1 MEENKK
7 DELANG
13 LNNRFCFSDL
23 SIDEQEFLKHK
34 KKQISYLKGENIFKQ
49 GAFAPYVIYILNGL
63 VKVFL
68 QTGYGKQI
76 NLRIAKPGDFL
87 AFSSVFGEDIYTYST
102 IALTDIEICM
112 IDKSGLRELLKRNTD
127 FAMAVTSRNYQ
138 NEKHLIEIISNISYK
153 QMRGKLA
160 SAILYL
166 SSDDFEKENVF
177 QFLSRQDLADF
188 ASIANESTIRYL
200 KEFEKD
206 KIIALDGKNIEI
218 LDKEKLEELSLRG

>member
-1 MEENKK
+1 MEANNKE
-7 DELANG
+7 ELNSG
-13 LNNRFCFSDL
+13 LTNRFCFSDL

-160 SAILYL
+160 SALLYL
-166 SSDDFEKENVF
+166 SSDDFEKENIF

-218 LDKEKLEELSLRG
+218 LDKEKLEALSLRG

>member
-7 DELANG
+7 EEIPADSDT
-13 LNNRFCFSDL
+13 RFCFGEL
-23 SIDEQEFLKHK
+23 SVAEQDFLKHK

-49 GAFAPYVIYILNGL
+49 GAFSPYVIYIISGL

-102 IALTDIEICM
+102 IALTDLEICM
-112 IDKSGLRELLKRNTD
+112 IDKSGLRELLKKNTD
-127 FAMAVTSRNYQ
+127 FAISVTSRNYR

-160 SAILYL
+160 SALLYL
-166 SSDDFEKENVF
+166 SGEELEKEQVF
-177 QFLSRQDLADF
+177 QYLTRQDLADF
-188 ASIANESTIRYL
+188 ASIAAESTIRFL
-200 KEFEKD
+200 KEFEKE
-206 KIIALDGKNIEI
+206 KIVLLDGKNIEI
-218 LDKEKLEELSLRG
+218 LDREKLEEISKRA

>member
-7 DELANG
+7 DGLANG

-49 GAFAPYVIYILNGL
+49 GAFAPYVIYIMNGL

-160 SAILYL
+160 SALLYL
-166 SSDDFEKENVF
+166 SSDDFEKENIF